1 MTTAK
6 KTIAILGGTG
16 DLGTGLARRWARAGH
31 KVIIGS
37 RTREKAEA
45 AAAAITG
52 AEVAGM
58 ENRAAAEAA
67 EIVALTVPYAN
78 QLPTL
83 ETVRDALAGKILI
96 DATVPLVPPRVGT
109 VQLPE
114 GGSAVAKAQEMLG
127 ETVQVVSAFQ
137 TVAAHKLQRDEELDC
152 DVIVCGDKAAAREV
166 VIGLVEDAGL
176 RAWHGG
182 PVANSGA
189 AEAMTSVIIQI
200 NRRYKIDGSSIR
212 ITGTIGSA
220 DGAAEQ

>member
-1 MTTAK
+1 MTSSK

-37 RTREKAEA
+37 RTRDKAVA
-45 AAAAITG
+45 AASAVAG
-52 AEVAGM
+52 ADVAGM
-58 ENRAAAEAA
+58 ENLAAAEAA

-96 DATVPLVPPRVGT
+96 DATVPLMPPRVGT

-127 ETVQVVSAFQ
+127 EAVQVVSAFQ

-152 DVIVCGDKAAAREV
+152 DVIVCGDKVAAREV
-166 VIGLVEDAGL
+166 VIGLVEDAGM

-182 PVANSGA
+182 PVANSAA

-200 NRRYKIDGSSIR
+200 NRRYKVDGASIR
-212 ITGTIGSA
+212 ITGKIGSA
-220 DGAAEQ
+220 ESAEER

>member
-1 MTTAK
+1 MTSSK

-37 RTREKAEA
+37 RTRDKAVA
-45 AAAAITG
+45 AASAIAG
-52 AEVAGM
+52 ADVAGM
-58 ENRAAAEAA
+58 ENLAAAEAA

-96 DATVPLVPPRVGT
+96 DATVPLMPPRVGT

-127 ETVQVVSAFQ
+127 EAVQVVSAFQ

-152 DVIVCGDKAAAREV
+152 DVIVCGDKVAAREV
-166 VIGLVEDAGL
+166 VIGLVEDAGM

-182 PVANSGA
+182 PVANSAA

-200 NRRYKIDGSSIR
+200 NRRYKVDGASIR
-212 ITGTIGSA
+212 ITGKIGSA
-220 DGAAEQ
+220 ESAEER